1 MGGKILTLIILILI
15 LILVIFGVVVFYR
28 AKKAIRKLSRQMFH
42 TDNIIDAVQQQKR
55 TMAATPK
62 SLSSMTSIFL
72 PMIKGDFPD
81 FNYDEF
87 KQKSENLL
95 LNYFT
100 AISSLTPIQNVNIT
114 NNVALQVNS
123 IIAQLQA
130 NNQREFY
137 EDVVIHNTVIT
148 NYVKSPAV
156 CKIVFNTALENINYI
171 KDSNGRI
178 IFGRNDLKE
187 QTIYETELVY
197 VQDFKQVTDS
207 NLLKFL
213 TLNCPNCG
221 GPISNPSAKFCE
233 YCGTGIQQKN
243 VLIWNFNSIKE
254 VSGNKSH

>member
-1 MGGKILTLIILILI
+1 
-15 LILVIFGVVVFYR
+15 
-28 AKKAIRKLSRQMFH
+28 MFN
-42 TDNIIDAVQQQKR
+42 TDNILDAVQQQKR
-55 TMAATPK
+55 VAAATPK
-62 SLSSMTSIFL
+62 SVSAMTGVYL
-72 PMIKGDFPD
+72 PLIKNDFPD

-87 KQKSENLL
+87 KQKAENLL

-100 AISSLTPIQNVNIT
+100 AISTLTPIQNVNIT

-137 EDVVIHNTVIT
+137 EDVVIHNTAIT

-156 CKIVFNTALENINYI
+156 CKIVFNTALENMNYI
-171 KDSNGRI
+171 KDSDGRI
-178 IFGRNDLKE
+178 IFGSNTLKE

-197 VQDFKQVTDS
+197 VQDFKQVQDT

-221 GPISNPSAKFCE
+221 GPITNPSAKFCE

-243 VLIWNFNSIKE
+243 VLIWNFNRIKE